1 MSIWGYSTRALYR
14 SVHSYSTLF
23 FKQRE
28 QILVEVTGKQRNKA
42 IMLEIPASYT
52 FNYKKPSK
60 MKRLNSTK

>member
-1 MSIWGYSTRALYR
+1 MSIWGYSKCALYR
-14 SVHSYSTLF
+14 SVHSYTTLI

-60 MKRLNSTK
+60 MKRLNST